1 MASPSLTQSQLKE
14 LLHYDPDTG
23 IFTNLVT
30 RNRGALIGNQAGYLA
45 PKGYVIIS
53 IKRIKYQAHR
63 LAWFYVYGVWPI
75 KQLDHINRIK
85 NDNCIFNL
93 REATISQNHQNIQLQ
108 SNNTSGCKGVS
119 WRKDINKWYV
129 RIYLNREQITIGYF
143 KFLSDAIAAR
153 KQAEEQLHTH
163 RIVA

>member
-1 MASPSLTQSQLKE
+1 MAPCSLAQSQLKE

-30 RNRGALIGNQAGYLA
+30 RNRGALIGNQAGYLT
-45 PKGYVIIS
+45 PKGYVSIS

-75 KQLDHINRIK
+75 KHLDHINRIK

-108 SNNTSGCKGVS
+108 SNNTSGYKGIS
-119 WRKDINKWYV
+119 WRNDIGKWCV
-129 RIYLNREQITIGYF
+129 RIYLKREQNTIGYF
-143 KFLSDAIAAR
+143 KSLDDAVAAR
-153 KQAEEQLHTH
+153 KQAEEQLHSH
-163 RIVA
+163 RVVA